1 MKKAKIRYGLWSMVL
16 VMLFSLTSCLDDANE
31 ETSPNCAILSFSI
44 GSITSN
50 VTVKKYDAA
59 GVAKDTVVERTIAGK
74 EIYFNINQ
82 LEGHIYS
89 VDSLPVWTNLKRVV
103 PSIVSNGTVYWKSE
117 EAGGLYYSVRSGVD
131 SLDFSKPLELLCVS
145 TDGSA
150 RRTYTVDIYQH
161 KENTDTLEW
170 KMSEAN
176 LAVANISRTL
186 YASDK
191 VFAFAQNAEGDAVV
205 TVADKKDNTV
215 WSAPVTIPVGEASVV
230 LFKNKFYGRGA
241 DGSIYSADPAQMA
254 AAWTKVGNL
263 QVERLLAADASY
275 LYAYD
280 GTSIIGSSDFD
291 TWTVMGTEDLDMLP
305 ETDLFS
311 VSYPSRTNTNMQQ
324 TVMAGMNSQNEKNGV
339 AWYKVGSADASI
351 NQNWAYVQVTDD
363 NPYGLPRLQD
373 FSMTYY
379 HGAIYAMGAV
389 DGKYQYLYCSNDNGI
404 TWHPLTAKYLM
415 PKDLTPAEGVARIVA
430 VDDYLWIVQE
440 NGKVWQGS
448 IQ

>member
-1 MKKAKIRYGLWSMVL
+1 MVL
-16 VMLFSLTSCLDDANE
+16 VMLFSLSSCLNDANE
-31 ETSPNCAILSFSI
+31 ETSPNCAILSFSV

-59 GVAKDTVVERTIAGK
+59 GVAKDTVVERTISGK
-74 EIYFNINQ
+74 GIYFNINQ

-103 PSIVSNGTVYWKSE
+103 PSIVSNGKIYWKSD
-117 EAGGLYYSVRSGVD
+117 EAEDLYYAVRSGVD

-150 RRTYTVDIYQH
+150 RRTYTVDIYRH

-170 KMSEAN
+170 KKSETN
-176 LAVANISRTL
+176 LAVTNLGRTF
-186 YASDK
+186 YVDDK
-191 VFAFAQNAEGDAVV
+191 VFAFAQNGEGDAVV
-205 TVADKKDNTV
+205 TFADKKDNTV
-215 WSAPVTIPVGEASVV
+215 WSIPVAIPVDETSVV
-230 LFKNKFYGRGA
+230 LFQNKFYGRGA
-241 DGSIYSADPAQMA
+241 DGSLYSADPAQMA
-254 AAWTKVGNL
+254 ATWTKVGGQ

-280 GTSIIGSSDFD
+280 GTSIIGTTDL
-291 TWTVMGTEDLDMLP
+291 TAWTVMGTEDLDMLP
-305 ETDLFS
+305 ETDIFS
-311 VSYPSRTNTNMQQ
+311 VSHSSRTNAGIQQ
-324 TVMAGMNSQNEKNGV
+324 TVMAGMNSQNEKHGV
-339 AWYKVGSADASI
+339 VWYKVASADANI
-351 NQNWAYVQVTDD
+351 NQDWAYMQVTDE
-363 NPYGLPRLQD
+363 NLFGLPHVQG

-404 TWHPLTAKYLM
+404 TWHPLASKYPM
-415 PKDLTPAEGVARIVA
+415 PENITPAEGVARIVA
-430 VDDYLWIVQE
+430 VDDNLWIVQE